1 MICATVSAQSCFCW
15 PYRASPSLAAKNIIS
30 LILALTI
37 WWCPCAES
45 SLVLLEEGVCYDPC
59 FLLTKLYFCPASFC
73 TPRPNLPVISSYFC
87 IPMPY
92 DEDDI
97 FFLVLVLEGLVGLH
111 GTSQLQL
118 LWYQRLGHRLGWF
131 ASEINWDHSV
141 IFKIAPQYFIS
152 GSFVDSEGYS
162 ISSKGFLPI
171 LVDIMVIWV
180 KFTHSSPF

>member
-73 TPRPNLPVISSYFC
+73 TPRPNLPVTPGVSWLPTFVFQYWNAVIGCNLKNDRMISVRFQGKPFSITV
-87 IPMPY
+87 IPVYVPTNNIEEAEVERFY
-92 DEDDI
+92 EDLQDLQELI
-97 FFLVLVLEGLVGLH
+97 AKNDVL
-111 GTSQLQL
+111 
-118 LWYQRLGHRLGWF
+118 
-131 ASEINWDHSV
+131 
-141 IFKIAPQYFIS
+141 FII
-152 GSFVDSEGYS
+152 GD
-162 ISSKGFLPI
+162 
-171 LVDIMVIWV
+171 
-180 KFTHSSPF
+180 